1 MFDIN
6 LKKFCL
12 MLRKDVCPYEYMGS
26 WERFNETFL
35 PGKKDFYNN
44 LNMKNITAVDYKLE
58 KKSMEKL

>member
-1 MFDIN
+1 
-6 LKKFCL
+6 
-12 MLRKDVCPYEYMGS
+12 MLRKDVFPYEYMGS

-35 PGKKDFYNN
+35 PDKKDFYNN